1 MAQVENIEISRR
13 DGDQITKAH
22 LQRLGIEG
30 WRIVGADAHLGRFV
44 VFLERNVQDGR

>member
-1 MAQVENIEISRR
+1 MAQVERIEITRR

-30 WRIVGADAHLGRFV
+30 WRIVGADAYLGRFV
-44 VFLERNVQDGR
+44 IFLERNKINGQ